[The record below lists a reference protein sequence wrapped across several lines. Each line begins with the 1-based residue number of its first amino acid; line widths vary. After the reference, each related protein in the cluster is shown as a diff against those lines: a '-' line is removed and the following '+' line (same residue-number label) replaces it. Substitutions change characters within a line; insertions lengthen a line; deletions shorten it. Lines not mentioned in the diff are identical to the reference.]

1 MAAVIVGLDSVI
13 AYPSQIDRLDWDTN
27 GRLWMEMS
35 SQLSCTDTG
44 HYIASIAVPPSRLCS
59 LFKRPSFCS
68 ALSLF
73 LSSHPR
79 HAGRHRIAVVCFQV
93 LWLALTSSGT
103 QVNTLRLIGMKTE

>member
-13 AYPSQIDRLDWDTN
+13 AWGNYPFQIDRLDWHTN
-27 GRLWMEMS
+27 GRLWVEMN

-44 HYIASIAVPPSRLCS
+44 HHIASIAVPPSRLCS

-73 LSSHPR
+73 FSSHPR
-79 HAGRHRIAVVCFQV
+79 HAGRHRIAVVCFHPPATPSLV
-93 LWLALTSSGT
+93 GGA
-103 QVNTLRLIGMKTE
+103 I